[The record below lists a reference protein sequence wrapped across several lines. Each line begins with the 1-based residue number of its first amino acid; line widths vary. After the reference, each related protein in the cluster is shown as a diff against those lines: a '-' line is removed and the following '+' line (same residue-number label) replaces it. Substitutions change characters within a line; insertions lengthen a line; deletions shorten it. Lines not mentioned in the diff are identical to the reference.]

1 MQMFIL
7 YFQPV
12 NFVVQKFNYLF
23 SILKC
28 WQEKLIL
35 RFLFTLI
42 EWNKFWKKYA
52 NQSFHIN
59 FLFTRDWFQFFPISY
74 RKYTIY
80 IPVSLEKLYLVGG
93 WVWNDGPNFVAK
105 ASEPLGNREDWVFL
119 SWYRLWRCIL
129 RNALTPPLLYS
140 LKPSSINVSPMKIV
154 QKIIPAKKWTSYF

>member
-42 EWNKFWKKYA
+42 EWNKFWKKICKSIFSHKF
-52 NQSFHIN
+52 SFY
-59 FLFTRDWFQFFPISY
+59 TRLISISFPYRTENIHTCIIGKTVFGWWLGVKRRAQFCSQGLRTSREPWRLGFSILIS
-74 RKYTIY
+74 T
-80 IPVSLEKLYLVGG
+80 
-93 WVWNDGPNFVAK
+93 
-105 ASEPLGNREDWVFL
+105 
-119 SWYRLWRCIL
+119 
-129 RNALTPPLLYS
+129 LTLYS
-140 LKPSSINVSPMKIV
+140 TKCIDSTTLVLFEAI
-154 QKIIPAKKWTSYF
+154 FH